1 MQYFPPYLFDHEKPF
16 SHRIT
21 ILYNILL
28 KMWSLAQAVL
38 QDKEFRPEYELA
50 ISLSHCRV
58 RLTLLFSLAL
68 LSQ

>member
-21 ILYNILL
+21 ILSYILL
-28 KMWSLAQAVL
+28 KMWSLAVL

-50 ISLSHCRV
+50 ISLSHYRV